1 MLLFWKSWYIFEKR
15 HHHLKKKID
24 YVCYTFSISASY
36 CLSFF
41 LCACFS
47 SLFLIQ
53 LISFTVFL
61 KIFSLKLFRFL
72 GDRSLLRFVGSR
84 YTSISL
90 KIHFSKFG
98 IFLWGYVE
106 CSSENISSIWKKWSP
121 IWMISELIIC
131 AVLHQK
137 LLLKRNNYILWQFS
151 GLLEPMGFK
160 TSLKFNII

>member
-61 KIFSLKLFRFL
+61 KIFSLKVFRFL

-106 CSSENISSIWKKWSP
+106 CSSENMSSIWKKWSP

-137 LLLKRNNYILWQFS
+137 LLLNWIMFPF
-151 GLLEPMGFK
+151 E
-160 TSLKFNII
+160 LKFIFRTAEIN